1 MDPISGMPAGGL
13 APGMLPAIPGLSS
26 GGPDPRRAPVL
37 RQPPMPKLRLVPGD
51 AQNVPG
57 GQLYTLLTSE
67 SSQDQAKGDTQ
78 LRNLLKMTR
87 EASLEGRELME
98 RGWWQKLLYIN
109 GRQWIYYTPRGGW
122 QDKRLARWI
131 PRPVTNIC
139 AETVQ
144 TIRAMLCGI
153 EPSLRVRP
161 NGSEPKNVVTA
172 QIADEL
178 EPVINEEHQMQ
189 TRFFEADFWAPA
201 LGVAFLHP
209 HWDRDSDTNQ
219 EFIQAM
225 QCPQC
230 GFLAHPLDIEDGTL
244 QGCMECGAPAG
255 LFQPGVDPSLKENE
269 GRIGEWQPIGSGRT
283 DVLSPLEVLIPMY
296 AQRWED
302 VDRLI
307 RIRWRPKSYYEGRPY
322 ANQIQYSTSAGERG
336 LQMYRSLAL
345 MNDLTTAPYQMGGAQ
360 PSRVEGAIEA
370 ELWIKPSTDLPEGLW
385 CRTVGGLHGEAFI
398 IRDPDR
404 GVMPGPLPYRD
415 YKGKTLWPWVYY
427 PYEAIGGRIWARS
440 ALDSVLQ
447 KQDQLNRGDSMV
459 ELIMQ
464 RMANPIWLEPKGAEV
479 QRFTG
484 EPGLIVRYQVIAGS
498 QAKPERLEG
507 TNPPSAFFTLREQY
521 LRDIEQLAGTQDVL
535 KGSNPSGVDAFS
547 ALQLLV
553 ERSQSRFTSLFKARG
568 RAYRDWYAIAI
579 ELERTYGPALRTKS
593 VMGQNRVVTF
603 QHFQR
608 AELQGAITVVVEDG
622 STSPKTSL
630 GKRAALQQ
638 GQQMGLVDVTDPGT
652 QYAGLELLGVPEMAP
667 GLDAHTRA
675 AQMEQDAYEQWITS
689 NRGVTAEMPGGT
701 PNPLKVEAWQ
711 NHVVHVKQLDIWANA
726 DRIRELTMNDP
737 LAAAELTYHRSQH
750 IVAGQNIFGLPA
762 TPMQMALPGAPGA
775 PGAPRR
781 DPAPGGAAQAAGAGQ
796 ALVNSNRESGAID
809 TLPGHPNSGMGSG
822 PA

>member
-1 MDPISGMPAGGL
+1 MV
-13 APGMLPAIPGLSS
+13 PGLNPNGSPLPQ
-26 GGPDPRRAPVL
+26 GRML
-37 RQPPMPKLRLVPGD
+37 RQPPMPKLRMVPGD
-51 AQNVPG
+51 SQNVPG
-57 GQLYTLLTSE
+57 AKLYTLLTSD
-67 SSQDQAKGDTQ
+67 SQSDQQKGDAQ
-78 LRNLLKMTR
+78 LRTILKTTR

-144 TIRAMLCGI
+144 TIRAMLSGI

-209 HWDRDSDTNQ
+209 HWDRDSEKNQ

-225 QCPQC
+225 QCPNC
-230 GFLAHPLDIEDGTL
+230 GFLAHPLDLEEGKL
-244 QGCMECGAPAG
+244 QGCMECGTPAAM
-255 LFQPGVDPSLKENE
+255 FQPGVDPNAEPSGES
-269 GRIGEWQPIGSGRT
+269 RIGEWQPIGAGQT
-283 DVLSPLEVLIPMY
+283 DVLSPLEVLIPTY

-322 ANQIQYSTSAGERG
+322 FNQVQFSSSAGERG

-345 MNDLTTAPYQMGGAQ
+345 MNDLTTAPYQYGGAQ
-360 PSRVEGAIEA
+360 PSRIAGAIEA
-370 ELWIKPSTDLPEGLW
+370 ELWVRPSADLPEGLW
-385 CRTVGGLHGEAFI
+385 CRTVGGLQGEAHI
-398 IRDPDR
+398 IRDPEH
-404 GVMPGPLPYRD
+404 GIMPGPLPYRD
-415 YKGKTLWPWVYY
+415 YKGKVLWPWVYY
-427 PYEAIGGRIWARS
+427 PYESIGGRIWARS

-507 TNPPSAFFTLREQY
+507 MNPPSAFFSLREQY

-579 ELERTYGPALRTKS
+579 ELERTYGPAARTKA

-603 QHFQR
+603 KHFQR
-608 AELQGAITVVVEDG
+608 AELQGAITVVIEDG
-622 STSPKTSL
+622 STAPKTSL

-638 GQQMGLVDVTDPGT
+638 GQQMGFVDTTDPGT

-675 AQMEQDAYEQWITS
+675 AQMEQDDYEQWVGS
-689 NRGVTAEMPGGT
+689 GRPGG
-701 PNPLKVEAWQ
+701 PPMNPLRVEGWQ
-711 NHVVHVKQLDIWANA
+711 NHVIHVKQLDIWANS
-726 DRIRELTMNDP
+726 DRIRALTFNDP
-737 LAAAELTYHRSQH
+737 LAQAELTLHRMQH
-750 IVAGQNIFGLPA
+750 IIAGQNPFGMPA
-762 TPMQMALPGAPGA
+762 TPNPMMLAAPAAGGEVAPGT
-775 PGAPRR
+775 
-781 DPAPGGAAQAAGAGQ
+781 AANAAGAAQ
-796 ALVNSNRESGAID
+796 ALVNSNRESGGTD
-809 TLPGHPNSGMGSG
+809 TLPGHPNSGIASG